1 MNKVKF
7 FGAILGQFYMKNPF
21 ESISEGFFSDSYRI
35 SAIQSFAIMIKCI
48 TFVYQR
54 ITVVN
59 SLWIATEFC

>member
-1 MNKVKF
+1 
-7 FGAILGQFYMKNPF
+7 MKNP
-21 ESISEGFFSDSYRI
+21 SRVLLEGFSRDSYRI